1 MFVKRNSDGNSFYDF
16 YASFN
21 KIDGV
26 NLGDK
31 IMISGI
37 NIGYVDEIN
46 LKDNY
51 PLIKMKISKN
61 LNISDD
67 SSVSIQTDGLFG
79 SKFL

>member
-1 MFVKRNSDGNSFYDF
+1 MVIVFMIYTP
-16 YASFN
+16 FN

-51 PLIKMKISKN
+51 PDKN
-61 LNISDD
+61 EN
-67 SSVSIQTDGLFG
+67 
-79 SKFL
+79 